1 MFALFIIR
9 FYHFQ
14 LQNDIVPIP
23 KSSNPERLKEN
34 LDIFDFEL
42 SPEDFEKVKALNK
55 SQRSA
60 AFSEWEINIMLF
72 FTGGLFKK
80 RMTNYAICHAELTIV
95 VHKTNCTSQNCLDD
109 VVHQSGKI
117 FNCKK
122 VFYIC
127 FEFFLS
133 NFEFC
138 TTREKVANPAAKH
151 QFMGCAEPRW
161 KGYHTKC
168 K

>member
-60 AFSEWEINIMLF
+60 AFSE
-72 FTGGLFKK
+72 
-80 RMTNYAICHAELTIV
+80 
-95 VHKTNCTSQNCLDD
+95 
-109 VVHQSGKI
+109 
-117 FNCKK
+117 
-122 VFYIC
+122 
-127 FEFFLS
+127 
-133 NFEFC
+133 
-138 TTREKVANPAAKH
+138 
-151 QFMGCAEPRW
+151 
-161 KGYHTKC
+161 
-168 K
+168 